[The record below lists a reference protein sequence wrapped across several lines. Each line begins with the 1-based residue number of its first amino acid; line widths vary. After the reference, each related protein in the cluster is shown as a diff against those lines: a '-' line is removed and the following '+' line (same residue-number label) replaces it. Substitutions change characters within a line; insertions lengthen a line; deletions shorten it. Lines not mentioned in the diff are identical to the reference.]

1 MWKNYLKIGWRV
13 LKKNKLYT
21 ILNVLGLT
29 MGVSGFLMIMLFI
42 QDEVN
47 YDRFYPE
54 SESVFRITSH
64 WGDYSTASYA
74 TAPPSLGPRIQADIP
89 EVEAVTRLLKWNDF
103 TIQPGSGQNKE
114 QVFREEKVY
123 YAEPNFFE
131 VFDLTVLVGDKE
143 KALVDSKNVVITES
157 LGRKYFG
164 DVSPIEMVGKFIL
177 MGSNNPD
184 LKQIS
189 AVAEDIPAQSHFH
202 FDMLVYEPGMNAEI
216 FDMDSWDWS
225 ILYTYAKFPKDKQ
238 QVVAEK
244 LDQLVATYAIPSLE
258 AGEGN
263 SNYKL
268 KVMPV
273 QDIHLNSHLL
283 REHESNGYQ
292 SYLYIFS
299 LVAAFVLLLAC
310 INFMNLATAKAGLRS
325 MEVGVR
331 KVMGSRKSQLI
342 YQFLTEALLLV
353 LISVTISLIVVALS
367 NGVFNQITGK
377 NLQFNLMTNSMVLGM
392 IPALVVIL
400 TLLSGFYP
408 AFYLSSFKPLQ
419 IIKRQLSVG
428 KNNHNFR
435 NGLVV
440 FQFATSLTLI
450 ICTVL
455 VQRQMSFIQNSDPG
469 FDRDQLVI
477 IHNDG
482 EIQNYQRD
490 DFKGYFASSS
500 NIHSLSF
507 STGIPMSGNFQMR
520 TFNLPTSDVKDG
532 MNWYEADASYLKTY
546 HFNLLEGR
554 NFGETSGA
562 DQNKVVI
569 NQTAAEQLGI
579 ADDPIGL
586 LIVKNAGEN
595 NEATL
600 EVIGLVE
607 DFNFESFRNEIKPLV
622 IEYMYDYFL
631 RDYISVKVEGGNIQ
645 VGVDELKVAWKQF
658 EPRVPMNYSF
668 LDEDFGRVYESEMKM
683 ANLLQVLTGISILI
697 ACLGLF
703 GLTAY
708 TTELRNKEIGIR
720 KVFGAT
726 MPEIFIMLS
735 ASYFKLILISVLI
748 AVPLAL
754 MFMQR
759 WLEEFA
765 YKTGIEIWV
774 IVFASLACFAL
785 ALATIFFQTYKSIR
799 ANPVKALKSD

>member
-13 LKKNKLYT
+13 LKKNRLYT

-29 MGVSGFLMIMLFI
+29 MGISGFLMIMLFI

-74 TAPPSLGPRIQADIP
+74 TAPPALGPRIQADIP
-89 EVEAVTRLLKWNDF
+89 EVEAVTRVLKWNDF

-123 YAEPNFFE
+123 YAEPNFFD
-131 VFDLTVLVGDKE
+131 VFDLNLLAGNKE
-143 KALVDSKNVVITES
+143 KALADSKNVVITES
-157 LGRKYFG
+157 LGHKYFG
-164 DVSPIEMVGKFIL
+164 DVTPYEMVGKSIL

-189 AVAEDIPAQSHFH
+189 AVVEDIPAQSHFH

-216 FDMDSWDWS
+216 FDMDTWSWA
-225 ILYTYAKFPKDKQ
+225 ILYTYAKFPKEKQ

-244 LDQLVATYAIPSLE
+244 LDRIVADFAIPMLG
-258 AGEGN
+258 GEDEN
-263 SNYKL
+263 SNYNL

-283 REHESNGYQ
+283 REHEANGYQ
-292 SYLYIFS
+292 SYIYIFS

-353 LISVTISLIVVALS
+353 LISVAISLVIVALS
-367 NGVFNQITGK
+367 NGLFNQLTGK
-377 NLQFNLMTNSMVLGM
+377 NLQFNLYTNNM
-392 IPALVVIL
+392 ILWICPTLIVVL

-419 IIKRQLSVG
+419 TIKRQLSVG
-428 KNNHNFR
+428 KNSHSFR

-450 ICTVL
+450 ICTLL

-482 EIQNYQRD
+482 EIQNSQRE
-490 DFKGYFASSS
+490 DFKGHFVSSS
-500 NIHSLSF
+500 NVQTLSF
-507 STGIPMSGNFQMR
+507 STGIPMSGQFQMR
-520 TFNLPTSDVKDG
+520 SFNLPTSDLEQG
-532 MNWYEADASYLKTY
+532 MNWYEADASYLDTY
-546 HFNLLEGR
+546 QFKLLEGR

-562 DQNKVVI
+562 DQNKIII
-569 NQTAAEQLGI
+569 NEIAAKQLGI
-579 ADDPIGL
+579 LDDPLGQL
-586 LIVKNAGEN
+586 VMKNEGEN
-595 NEATL
+595 DEATL
-600 EVIGLVE
+600 EVIGMVE
-607 DFNFESFRNEIKPLV
+607 NFNFESFRNEIKPLV
-622 IEYMYDYFL
+622 IEYIHDYFL
-631 RDYISVKVEGGNIQ
+631 RDYISVKIQGGNIEA
-645 VGVDELKVAWKQF
+645 GVEELELAWKQY

-668 LDEDFGRVYESEMKM
+668 LDEDFGRVYQSEMKM
-683 ANLLQVLTGISILI
+683 ANLLQVLTGISIII

-726 MPEIFIMLS
+726 MPEIFLMLS
-735 ASYFKLILISVLI
+735 ASYFKLILIAMLI
-748 AVPLAL
+748 ALPVAL
-754 MFMQR
+754 IFMKS

-765 YKTGIEIWV
+765 YRTGIEIWV
-774 IVFASLACFAL
+774 VILAVFACFGL

-799 ANPVKALKSD
+799 ANPVKALKSE

>member
-13 LKKNKLYT
+13 LKKNRLYT
-21 ILNVLGLT
+21 VLNVLGLT
-29 MGVSGFLMIMLFI
+29 MGISGFLMIMIFI

-47 YDRFYPE
+47 YDRFYPD

-89 EVEAVTRLLKWNDF
+89 KVEAVTRVLKWNDF
-103 TIQPGSGQNKE
+103 TIQPGSGNNKD
-114 QVFREEKVY
+114 QVFREEHVF
-123 YAEPNFFE
+123 YAEPNFFA
-131 VFDLTVLVGDKE
+131 VFDLNLLAGNKD
-143 KALVDSKNVVITES
+143 KALADARNVVITES
-157 LGRKYFG
+157 LGHKYFG
-164 DVSPIEMVGKFIL
+164 DVSPYEMIGKTIF

-184 LKQIS
+184 PKQI
-189 AVAEDIPAQSHFH
+189 AGVVEDIPAQSHFH

-216 FDMDSWDWS
+216 FDSENWSWS
-225 ILYTYAKFPKDKQ
+225 ILHTYAKFPKEKQ
-238 QVVAEK
+238 QVVTEK
-244 LDQLVATYAIPSLE
+244 LDQMVAAYAIPTMD
-258 AGEGN
+258 GEDEN
-263 SNYKL
+263 SDYNL
-268 KVMPV
+268 QVMPV

-283 REHESNGYQ
+283 REHEANGYQ
-292 SYLYIFS
+292 SYIYIFS
-299 LVAAFVLLLAC
+299 LVAEFVLLLAC

-331 KVMGSRKSQLI
+331 KVMGSQKSQLV
-342 YQFLTEALLLV
+342 YQFLVEALILV
-353 LISVTISLIVVALS
+353 LISVVLSLLVVSLS
-367 NGVFNQITGK
+367 NGLFNQLTGK
-377 NLQFNLMTNSMVLGM
+377 NLQFDLLQNSMILWM
-392 IPALVVIL
+392 FPALIIIL

-419 IIKRQLSVG
+419 IITRQLSVG
-428 KNNHNFR
+428 KNSHSFR

-450 ICTVL
+450 ICTLL

-469 FDRDQLVI
+469 FERDQLVI

-482 EIQNYQRD
+482 EIQNSQRE
-490 DFKGYFASSS
+490 DFKGHFAYST
-500 NIHSLSF
+500 NVQSLSF
-507 STGIPMSGNFQMR
+507 STGIPMSGQFQMR
-520 TFNLPTSDVKDG
+520 SFKLPTSELEQG
-532 MNWYEADASYLKTY
+532 MNWYEGDASYLDTY
-546 HFNLLEGR
+546 QFKLLEGR

-562 DQNKVVI
+562 DQNKVVM
-569 NQTAAEQLGI
+569 NETAAKQLGI
-579 ADDPIGL
+579 SGDAVGQ
-586 LIVKNAGEN
+586 LIIKNAGEN
-595 NEATL
+595 DEATL

-622 IEYMYDYFL
+622 IEYMNDYFL
-631 RDYISVKVEGGNIQ
+631 RDYISVKIQGGNIEA
-645 VGVDELKVAWKQF
+645 GVDELNVAWKKF

-726 MPEIFIMLS
+726 MPEIFMMLS
-735 ASYFKLILISVLI
+735 ASYFKLILISMLI
-748 AVPLAL
+748 AVPLATV
-754 MFMQR
+754 FMQR
-759 WLEEFA
+759 WLEDFA

-774 IVFASLACFAL
+774 IVMAIVACFGL

-799 ANPVKALKSD
+799 ANPVKALKSE